1 VCRSGIEIFC
11 HAIDLGQPP
20 DVLLVQMSDL
30 SDRIAAFGYA
40 ITAPGD
46 IASSGTPARMGKAGI

>member
-1 VCRSGIEIFC
+1 
-11 HAIDLGQPP
+11 
-20 DVLLVQMSDL
+20 MSDL